1 MNEDN
6 GKYDDII
13 SLPHFEPRFHKRMS
27 MLSRAAQF
35 APFAALTGYD
45 AAIAETGR
53 LTSQAEDIDDE
64 SADRLN
70 RRMALLRTMLDKQ
83 PVVAVTYFVP
93 DVTKC
98 GGAYRRVEGAL
109 RTIDDYN
116 FQLVMTDGLRV
127 PIQCILDLD
136 SDEFQT
142 LR

>member
-1 MNEDN
+1 MSDEM

-13 SLPHFEPRFHKRMS
+13 SSPHFEPQFHKRMS
-27 MLSRAAQF
+27 AQARAAQF
-35 APFAALTGYD
+35 APFAALTGYE

-64 SADRLN
+64 HACRLN
-70 RRMALLRTMLDKQ
+70 RRMALLRTMLDRQ

-93 DVTKC
+93 DATKR
-98 GGAYRRVEGAL
+98 GGAYRRIEGKL

-136 SDEFQT
+136 SDAF
-142 LR
+142 